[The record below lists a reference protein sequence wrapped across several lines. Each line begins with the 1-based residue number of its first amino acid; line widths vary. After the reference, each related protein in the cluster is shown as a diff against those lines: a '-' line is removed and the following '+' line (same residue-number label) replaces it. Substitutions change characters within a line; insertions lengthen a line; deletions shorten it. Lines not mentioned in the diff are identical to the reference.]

1 MVKTKKGGK
10 GKRVSQVLA
19 PVGLTEDQQQQRD
32 QCDLLLR
39 DFDKQVESLRVEAA
53 RECKA
58 AQDSITTTYKLELM
72 KMAKQVKEMSWDDY
86 CAQHNI
92 TRGLPLSDAVASVLE
107 DSVLESVDSTVSN
120 IKSAMKHRRKGK
132 ENKTPSV
139 KNQKQPTRKGTST
152 KCASSLMTP
161 KHLPPRQAKT
171 PQITPKFDTSRVM
184 RSVSRAAKAG
194 EVLVSL
200 SGSPVAPTVTQRSKA
215 GMEISSQAQIPLGNG
230 NVLNLPV
237 EMEAPLGTEEYESS
251 ADQRAKLELLHKN
264 LGQMLKIKAQTMEED
279 E

>member
-1 MVKTKKGGK
+1 MVKTKKGSR
-10 GKRVSQVLA
+10 KRESKVVA
-19 PVGLTEDQQQQRD
+19 PVSLTEEQQQQRD

-39 DFDKQVESLRVEAA
+39 DFDKQVESLKVEAA

-72 KMAKQVKEMSWDDY
+72 KMPKQVKEMSWDDY

-92 TRGLPLSDAVASVLE
+92 TGGLSLSDAVASVLE

-120 IKSAMKHRRKGK
+120 IKSAMKTKRKEK
-132 ENKTPSV
+132 ENRTPAVS
-139 KNQKQPTRKGTST
+139 KKKPSRKGTGSKGT
-152 KCASSLMTP
+152 VTP
-161 KHLPPRQAKT
+161 KHLPPRLAKT
-171 PQITPKFDTSRVM
+171 PMITPKFDTSRVM

-200 SGSPVAPTVTQRSKA
+200 SGSPVAPTVQMRSKA
-215 GMEISSQAQIPLGNG
+215 AKEVLSQAQIPLGNG

-237 EMEAPLGTEEYESS
+237 EMDEQHEIENFEFG

-264 LGQMLKIKAQTMEED
+264 LGNMLKIKAQVTEE
-279 E
+279 EEE

>member
-1 MVKTKKGGK
+1 MGKTKKGSR
-10 GKRVSQVLA
+10 KRESKVQVA

-39 DFDKQVESLRVEAA
+39 DFDKQVESLKVEAA

-72 KMAKQVKEMSWDDY
+72 KMPKQVKEMSWDDY

-92 TRGLPLSDAVASVLE
+92 TGGLSLSDAVASVLE
-107 DSVLESVDSTVSN
+107 DSVLESVDSKVSN
-120 IKSAMKHRRKGK
+120 IKSAMKNKRKEK
-132 ENKTPSV
+132 ENRTPAAS
-139 KNQKQPTRKGTST
+139 KKKST
-152 KCASSLMTP
+152 
-161 KHLPPRQAKT
+161 RQAKT
-171 PQITPKFDTSRVM
+171 PMITPKFDTSRVM

-200 SGSPVAPTVTQRSKA
+200 SGSPVAPTVQMRSRAAK
-215 GMEISSQAQIPLGNG
+215 EVLSQAQIPLGNG

-237 EMEAPLGTEEYESS
+237 EMEATDVIEDYEFG
-251 ADQRAKLELLHKN
+251 ADQRAKLELLHRN
-264 LGQMLKIKAQTMEED
+264 LGNMLKIKAQVQEE
-279 E
+279 EEEEG

>member
-1 MVKTKKGGK
+1 VKTKKGSR
-10 GKRVSQVLA
+10 KRVSKVQGA
-19 PVGLTEDQQQQRD
+19 PVSLTEDQQQQRD

-72 KMAKQVKEMSWDDY
+72 KMPKQVKEMSWDDY

-92 TRGLPLSDAVASVLE
+92 TGGLPLSDAVASVLE

-120 IKSAMKHRRKGK
+120 IKSAMKNKRKEK
-132 ENKTPSV
+132 ENRTPSV
-139 KNQKQPTRKGTST
+139 NNKKKPTRKGTGT
-152 KCASSLMTP
+152 KGASSLVTP
-161 KHLPPRQAKT
+161 KHPPPRQAKT
-171 PQITPKFDTSRVM
+171 PMITPKFDTSRVM

-200 SGSPVAPTVTQRSKA
+200 SGSPVAPTVQHRSKA
-215 GMEISSQAQIPLGNG
+215 GKEISSQAQIPLGNG

-237 EMEAPLGTEEYESS
+237 ETEEPLEMEDYEFG

-264 LGQMLKIKAQTMEED
+264 LGHMLKIKAQATEED